1 MAARIKQTIKFS
13 ATNNK
18 AKYKV
23 KYSLVQKVIVRNKKQ
38 STKYSYS
45 KKITPIKKKKYS
57 YKKKG

>member
-1 MAARIKQTIKFS
+1 MARIKQIIRFS
-13 ATNNK
+13 AKSKK

-23 KYSLVQKVIVRNKKQ
+23 KYSLVQKVITRNKKQ

-57 YKKKG
+57 YKKG